1 MYRESLLIANGGRTM
16 TLNNG
21 LIKTAQNVGA
31 IDYISSDDNPIY
43 YGEIEVIHDDCP
55 FLSISDKLEKN
66 LDLHILYGR
75 SEDSFQ
81 TVRFHLNQILGHSNI
96 KNVLNDAL
104 NSKSIKD
111 ARVIVNGGTTFEV
124 RCQDAP
130 LNNLTK
136 ITDLPFGEIAS
147 YVAHP
152 DRETYK
158 LFSPTIG
165 DINGKERLLEY
176 EEKLGEYGTA
186 NLLEFRKMQRNDY
199 AINNFLNQHGK
210 TPDVWLKSDELNI
223 IKMAM
228 ANGYFESPKRV
239 GLDELASK
247 LNISRGTLSDKL
259 RLINR
264 QVLDRFVNQ
273 MNQPFTP

>member
-1 MYRESLLIANGGRTM
+1 M
-16 TLNNG
+16 TINDG
-21 LIKTAQNVGA
+21 ATKTPLNVGA
-31 IDYISSDDNPIY
+31 IDYISSDENPIY

-55 FLSISDKLEKN
+55 FLSISDKLEQN
-66 LDLHILYGR
+66 LDLQILYGR
-75 SEDSFQ
+75 RANSLQ
-81 TVRFHLNQILGHSNI
+81 TVRFHLNQIVGHSTI

-124 RCQDAP
+124 TCQDAP
-130 LNNLTK
+130 LNSLTK

-147 YVAHP
+147 YVAYP

-158 LFSPTIG
+158 MFSPSIG

-176 EEKLGEYGTA
+176 EEKLGEFGTA
-186 NLLEFRKMQRNDY
+186 NLLEFRKMKRNDH
-199 AINNFLNQHGK
+199 AINRFLDQHGK
-210 TPDVWLKSDELNI
+210 IPDVWLKSDELNI

-228 ANGYFESPKRV
+228 IDGYFESPKRV

-247 LNISRGTLSDKL
+247 LNIKRGVLSDKL